1 MSNKKILQGHNK
13 ALESLATI
21 AGIQI
26 KEKITPEMFGCTKMA
41 IDTFT
46 VPQDT
51 ISTTVNHS
59 LGEKPVCAIIVT
71 DVVNVPKNAEK
82 KFPLRLAIVFP
93 NILSDSYI
101 VYTAFLTKEYL
112 TSVGE
117 DYATA
122 QKYQVQGTVS
132 ATQLQ
137 IITAYD
143 KNTKYIKAG
152 TEYTLI
158 TMA

>member
-21 AGIQI
+21 AGIPI
-26 KEKITPEMFGCTKMA
+26 KGKINPEMFGCTKMA

-51 ISTTVNHS
+51 VDVTVNHS
-59 LGEKPVCAIIVT
+59 LGKKPVCAIIVT

-82 KFPLRLAIVFP
+82 EFPLRLAIVFP
-93 NILSDSYI
+93 VITGGTYT
-101 VYTAFLTKEYL
+101 VYTTFLTKEYL
-112 TSVGE
+112 T
-117 DYATA
+117 DYGDYTTA

-137 IITAYD
+137 IIVAYS
-143 KNTKYIKAG
+143 NNVKYIKAG

>member
-21 AGIQI
+21 AGIPI
-26 KEKITPEMFGCTKMA
+26 EEKINPKLFGCTKMA

-51 ISTTVNHS
+51 VNVTVNHS

-82 KFPLRLAIVFP
+82 KYPLRLAIVFP
-93 NILSDSYI
+93 IITSGVYI

-112 TSVGE
+112 TNNE

-122 QKYQVQGTVS
+122 QKYQIKGTVS
-132 ATQLQ
+132 ASQLQ
-137 IITAYD
+137 IIVDSSNGY
-143 KNTKYIKAG
+143 KYIKAG
-152 TEYTLI
+152 TEYTII

>member
-21 AGIQI
+21 AGIPI
-26 KEKITPEMFGCTKMA
+26 EEKINPKLFGCTKMA

-51 ISTTVNHS
+51 VSVTVNHS
-59 LGEKPVCAIIVT
+59 LGKKPVCAIIVT
-71 DVVNVPKNAEK
+71 DIVNVPKTIDQK
-82 KFPLRLAIVFP
+82 QPLRLAIIFP
-93 NILSDSYI
+93 IIASGVYI

-112 TSVGE
+112 TNAGE
-117 DYATA
+117 EYAIA
-122 QKYQVQGTVS
+122 QKYQTKGTVS
-132 ATQLQ
+132 ASQLQ
-137 IITAYD
+137 IIVNTA
-143 KNTKYIKAG
+143 TGFKYIKAG

>member
-1 MSNKKILQGHNK
+1 MSNKKIIQGHNK

-21 AGIQI
+21 AGIPI

-46 VPQDT
+46 VSQDT
-51 ISTTVNHS
+51 VNVTVNHS

-82 KFPLRLAIVFP
+82 EFPLRLAIVFP
-93 NILSDSYI
+93 VILGGVYS

-112 TSVGE
+112 TDYG
-117 DYATA
+117 DYAIA

-132 ATQLQ
+132 ASQLQ
-137 IITAYD
+137 IIVDSA
-143 KNTKYIKAG
+143 NGSKYIKAG

>member
-21 AGIQI
+21 AGIPI
-26 KEKITPEMFGCTKMA
+26 KEKINPEMFGCTKMA

-51 ISTTVNHS
+51 VSVTVNHS

-82 KFPLRLAIVFP
+82 EFPLRLAIVFP
-93 NILSDSYI
+93 VILGGVYS

-112 TSVGE
+112 TDFG
-117 DYATA
+117 DYSTA
-122 QKYQVQGTVS
+122 QNYQVQGTVS

-137 IITAYD
+137 IIVAYS
-143 KNTKYIKAG
+143 NNVKYIKAG

>member
-21 AGIQI
+21 AGIPI
-26 KEKITPEMFGCTKMA
+26 KEKINPELFGCTKMA

-46 VPQDT
+46 VSQDT
-51 ISTTVNHS
+51 TSTTVNHS
-59 LGEKPVCAIIVT
+59 LGKKPVCAIIVT

-93 NILSDSYI
+93 IITSGVYS

-112 TSVGE
+112 TDGE

-122 QKYQVQGTVS
+122 QKYQVQGIVS
-132 ATQLQ
+132 DTQLQ
-137 IITAYD
+137 IIVAYGN
-143 KNTKYIKAG
+143 NTKYIKAG
-152 TEYTLI
+152 TEYTII

>member
-21 AGIQI
+21 AGIPI
-26 KEKITPEMFGCTKMA
+26 KEKINPKLFGCTKMA

-51 ISTTVNHS
+51 VSTTVNHS

-82 KFPLRLAIVFP
+82 KLPLRLAIVFP
-93 NILSDSYI
+93 IIISGIYS

-112 TSVGE
+112 TSDG

-122 QKYQVQGTVS
+122 QKYQTQGTVS

-137 IITAYD
+137 IVVAAANGF
-143 KNTKYIKAG
+143 KFIKAG

>member
-21 AGIQI
+21 AGIPI
-26 KEKITPEMFGCTKMA
+26 KEKINPELFGCTKMA

-51 ISTTVNHS
+51 VSVTVNHS

-82 KFPLRLAIVFP
+82 KNPLRLAIVFP
-93 NILSDSYI
+93 IITSGAYI

-112 TSVGE
+112 TNDG

-122 QKYQVQGTVS
+122 QKYQIKGTVS
-132 ATQLQ
+132 ASQLQ
-137 IITAYD
+137 IIVDSA
-143 KNTKYIKAG
+143 NGSKYIKAG